1 MDAKARRRRE
11 DRYVV
16 WALVAGLLLFA
27 LTSVVTTQYIAWRFH
42 FGAQLG
48 TPVAQT
54 KLTFAAS
61 IYSPAAGPIWLDTID
76 TACASRLMPG
86 RTQCDTSTVAFLE
99 IANGIF
105 VGGTLLA
112 LIIGYGIALLGKPRS
127 KDDETK
133 STRRPAQ
140 VPLSP
145 AVFRLG
151 VGTATGRLA
160 QLSHGAAVAKGTSLV
175 LVGDDASQNVM
186 IFGGTGAGKTS
197 REINRLLQQS
207 FQQSAGI
214 LAFNVKGDFEPTF
227 AAIARSVGR
236 SYAAIGVGGR
246 RFNLI
251 DGLNPELASSFLK
264 SAIILAVPSLSA
276 EAKFWINTATE
287 LSRNALGVLG
297 FLPGRYT
304 LQGLYRY
311 VYDAV
316 AKEEWVAELNGNLIE
331 MLQQGRAD
339 DARRLQSYLRYESDV
354 FARFDD
360 KVRSG
365 ALAVLAEV
373 LSPFALPD
381 FVDAFCST
389 TDDDAR
395 LERLLDGEA
404 FIVNLPLA
412 TYGLGAR
419 TTYIMLK
426 LRMFNIMQRRRLKP
440 EWNQERRV
448 VFLCDEYQ
456 EIVAASKDS
465 LSDLNFWDKA
475 RNSGCVGI
483 VSMQGVTSC
492 YAAISDRDVANAVL
506 QNFRQKICFRTEDLA
521 TIKYFTELL
530 GHVEITREGS
540 SNQRSRSVRGGG
552 LFSAATISTSQSES
566 ESQTQ
571 RSTINPQLFR
581 QLGPNEA
588 LAVLS
593 IGGAAYDDVITMPAL
608 YAREAA

>member
-1 MDAKARRRRE
+1 MDAKARRQRE

-16 WALVAGLLLFA
+16 WALVAGLFLFA
-27 LTSVVTTQYIAWRFH
+27 LTSVATTQYIAGRFE
-42 FGAQLG
+42 FGPQLG
-48 TPVAQT
+48 APIAHTQLP
-54 KLTFAAS
+54 FATNV
-61 IYSPAAGPIWLDTID
+61 YSPAAGSVWLDTMD
-76 TACASRLMPG
+76 TSCAARLMPG
-86 RTQCDTSTVAFLE
+86 RIRCDSATVQFLE
-99 IANGIF
+99 IANGVFI
-105 VGGTLLA
+105 GGSLLS
-112 LIIGYGIALLGKPRS
+112 LLLGFGIAQFGKTRVE
-127 KDDETK
+127 DDVK

-140 VPLSP
+140 LTIPPS
-145 AVFRLG
+145 VFRLE

-160 QLSHGAAVAKGTSLV
+160 ELSHGAAVAKGTPLV

-197 REINRLLQQS
+197 REINRLLQQA

-227 AAIARSVGR
+227 AAIARSVAQP
-236 SYAAIGVGGR
+236 YTAIGVSGR

-311 VYDAV
+311 IYDAL
-316 AKEEWVAELNGNLIE
+316 AKEEWVTELNGHLVD
-331 MLQQGRAD
+331 MMQHGRAEE
-339 DARRLQSYLRYESDV
+339 ARRLQSYLRYETDV

-365 ALAVLAEV
+365 AMAVLAEV

-389 TDDDAR
+389 TDEDAQ

-419 TTYIMLK
+419 TAYIMLK
-426 LRMFNIMQRRRLKP
+426 LRMFNIMQRRRLEP
-440 EWNQERRV
+440 EWNQDRRV

-456 EIVAASKDS
+456 EIIAASKDS

-475 RNSGCVGI
+475 RSSRCVGI

-506 QNFRQKICFRTEDLA
+506 QNFRQKICFRTEDIA

-530 GHVEITREGS
+530 GQVEITREGS

-608 YAREAA
+608 YVREAA